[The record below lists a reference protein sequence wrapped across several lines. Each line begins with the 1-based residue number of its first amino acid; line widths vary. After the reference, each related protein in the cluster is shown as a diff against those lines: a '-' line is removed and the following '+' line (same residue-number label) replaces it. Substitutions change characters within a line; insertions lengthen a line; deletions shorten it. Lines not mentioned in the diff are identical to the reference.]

1 MAKQYFSDFGF
12 TYIGLLIVLA
22 IAGIGMSVVGVL
34 WKTEMQR
41 AREVELLHIGTEY
54 REALISYYNATPGG
68 IKQYPKTLE
77 ALLLDTRLPQ
87 EKRHL
92 RKRYLDPFAKDANWG
107 LKREQGRIVAIF
119 SLSAEKP
126 IKKAGFA
133 EAYEAF
139 SEASSYKDWVF
150 SAK

>member
-1 MAKQYFSDFGF
+1 MTKQHFSDDGF

-22 IAGIGMSVVGVL
+22 IAGIGMSAVGVL

-54 REALISYYNATPGG
+54 REALISYYKATPGG

-77 ALLLDTRLPQ
+77 DLLIDKRLPQ

-92 RKRYLDPFAKDANWG
+92 RKRYLDPFTRDAKWG

-119 SLSAEKP
+119 SLSAQKP
-126 IKKAGFA
+126 IKKAGFTK
-133 EAYEAF
+133 EYEAF
-139 SEASSYKDWVF
+139 SEASTYMDWVF